1 MFEQSIENITGFAV
15 GVVSALIGG
24 WDFTLQV
31 LLILIAIDIFTGVF
45 KGLYGYSFTSKQF
58 REGLVTKAGY
68 ILILILCFQL
78 DTLMGNT
85 DPVIRT
91 VVTIF
96 YISIEGSSIIEN
108 LGAVGVPIPEVIRE
122 RLAKLHDIADE
133 SVHPV
138 PCVLLLSTFTPLN
151 HINFP

>member
-1 MFEQSIENITGFAV
+1 MIEQSVENVTGFIV

-31 LLILIAIDIFTGVF
+31 LLILIAIDILTGVF
-45 KGLYGYSFTSKQF
+45 KGLYGCAFTSKQF
-58 REGLVTKAGY
+58 RQGLVTKAGY
-68 ILILILCFQL
+68 IIIIMLCFQL

-133 SVHPV
+133 KSPMD
-138 PCVLLLSTFTPLN
+138 
-151 HINFP
+151 

>member
-15 GVVSALIGG
+15 GVLSALIGG

-68 ILILILCFQL
+68 ILVLILCFQL

-108 LGAVGVPIPEVIRE
+108 LGAVGVPIPEVIRK

-133 SVHPV
+133 KAPSD
-138 PCVLLLSTFTPLN
+138 LKDTFQK
-151 HINFP
+151 IDEF

>member
-1 MFEQSIENITGFAV
+1 MIEQSIENVTGFIV

-31 LLILIAIDIFTGVF
+31 LLILIAIDILTGVF
-45 KGLYGYSFTSKQF
+45 KGLYGCAFTSKQF
-58 REGLVTKAGY
+58 RQGLVTKAGY
-68 ILILILCFQL
+68 IIIIMLCFQL

-133 SVHPV
+133 KSPMD
-138 PCVLLLSTFTPLN
+138 
-151 HINFP
+151 

>member
-1 MFEQSIENITGFAV
+1 MLEQSFENITGIII

-31 LLILIAIDIFTGVF
+31 LLILIAIDILTGVF
-45 KGLYGYSFTSKQF
+45 KGLHGFAFTSKQF

-96 YISIEGSSIIEN
+96 YISVEGSSIIEN

-122 RLAKLHDIADE
+122 RLAKLHDVADE
-133 SVHPV
+133 TSPSE
-138 PCVLLLSTFTPLN
+138 LKDTFQK
-151 HINFP
+151 